1 MPVYEAHGPH
11 AGETAAG
18 RRASQN
24 GATSPRAGREQGDR
38 RPPDPDRENPHGEAR
53 RLLAEL
59 LGTFALTLV
68 AAGGE
73 VIARVSGGEVSSA
86 AKVVAPGL
94 TMMAL
99 IYAMGDVSGAHF
111 NPGVTLAFA
120 VRRAFPWS
128 RLPGYWAAQLCG
140 ALIAAASLHV
150 MFGDVAHLGASE
162 PHAGVTTA
170 LGMEVLLTWLLV
182 TVILGTAT
190 RYALIGAD
198 AALAVGATIAL
209 DGLFAGPISGASMN
223 TARSLGPAI
232 VAAHLTNAWIYVLG
246 PFAGAVL
253 AVGTTWLIH
262 GSHRAEEQEAA
273 SGDGGEQHR

>member
-1 MPVYEAHGPH
+1 MPVYESHGSH
-11 AGETAAG
+11 ASQTAA
-18 RRASQN
+18 RRKASQN
-24 GATSPRAGREQGDR
+24 GAVA
-38 RPPDPDRENPHGEAR
+38 PPDEYKRSARQREPDRDNPHNEGR

-59 LGTFALTLV
+59 LGTFALTMA

-73 VIARVSGGEVSSA
+73 VIAHVSDGQVSEA

-94 TMMAL
+94 TVMAL
-99 IYAMGDVSGAHF
+99 VYAMGDVSGAHF

-120 VRRAFPWS
+120 VRRVFPWS

-140 ALIAAASLHV
+140 ALLAAAVLRL
-150 MFGDVAHLGASE
+150 MFGDVAHVGATE
-162 PHAGVTTA
+162 PHHGAATA
-170 LGMEVLLTWLLV
+170 LGMEIILTWLLV

-223 TARSLGPAI
+223 PARSLGPAI
-232 VAAHLTNAWIYVLG
+232 VAAHLTDAWLYVVG
-246 PFAGAVL
+246 PFAGAL
-253 AVGTTWLIH
+253 IAVGTTWLVH
-262 GSHRAEEQEAA
+262 GHHKAAEEKAA
-273 SGDGGEQHR
+273 SGEGGEQRG